1 MSDNKLTNIQV
12 YRKKWN
18 INIGI
23 IIFGVIFV
31 YLVITVL
38 TYVTAKHISVYE
50 VREGSILRDNS
61 YTGIIIRQEEIV
73 DSQEDG
79 YVNYFVTETSKV
91 GKKTN
96 VYSIS
101 KDEIDF
107 SSIETEDA
115 VIDENGNI
123 LESELTTEE
132 KNSIITKT
140 QNFTESFSD
149 IKYEDVYT
157 LKDSINNIIT
167 ANSTQG
173 RQAQLNIMLQSGQS
187 GLSVYPAEDDGIVLY
202 SIDGYED
209 VSEDDITKEILSRAD
224 YEKTELYNNKQVDA
238 GDPVY
243 KLVTSED
250 WTLVIELDNEMQEEL
265 KDNTSV
271 KVRFSKDNQTT
282 WAGFSIKEVDG
293 SYLAFL
299 TFDHSMVR
307 YANER
312 FLDIELILE
321 DESGLKIPISSV
333 VQKDFYIVPEDYLT
347 QGGNSKSTGILISED
362 SDTTR
367 FEAVTVYYHDNETGM
382 VYLDPSVFD
391 RETVLVK
398 PDSSETYTLK
408 DRERLPG
415 VFNVNKGYAVFCQVD
430 ILCES
435 DEYYIVSEGSEYGL
449 SNYDHIAL
457 DGSMVHEND
466 IVF

>member
-18 INIGI
+18 FNIGI

-115 VIDENGNI
+115 VVDENGNT

-173 RQAQLNIMLQSGQS
+173 RQAQLNVMLQSGQS

-333 VQKDFYIVPEDYLT
+333 VQKDFYIVP
-347 QGGNSKSTGILISED
+347 
-362 SDTTR
+362 
-367 FEAVTVYYHDNETGM
+367 
-382 VYLDPSVFD
+382 
-391 RETVLVK
+391 
-398 PDSSETYTLK
+398 
-408 DRERLPG
+408 
-415 VFNVNKGYAVFCQVD
+415 
-430 ILCES
+430 
-435 DEYYIVSEGSEYGL
+435 
-449 SNYDHIAL
+449 
-457 DGSMVHEND
+457 
-466 IVF
+466 

>member
-18 INIGI
+18 FNIGI

-115 VIDENGNI
+115 VVDENGNT

-173 RQAQLNIMLQSGQS
+173 RQAQLNVMLQSGQS

-209 VSEDDITKEILSRAD
+209 VS
-224 YEKTELYNNKQVDA
+224 
-238 GDPVY
+238 
-243 KLVTSED
+243 
-250 WTLVIELDNEMQEEL
+250 
-265 KDNTSV
+265 
-271 KVRFSKDNQTT
+271 
-282 WAGFSIKEVDG
+282 
-293 SYLAFL
+293 
-299 TFDHSMVR
+299 
-307 YANER
+307 
-312 FLDIELILE
+312 
-321 DESGLKIPISSV
+321 
-333 VQKDFYIVPEDYLT
+333 
-347 QGGNSKSTGILISED
+347 
-362 SDTTR
+362 
-367 FEAVTVYYHDNETGM
+367 
-382 VYLDPSVFD
+382 
-391 RETVLVK
+391 
-398 PDSSETYTLK
+398 
-408 DRERLPG
+408 
-415 VFNVNKGYAVFCQVD
+415 
-430 ILCES
+430 
-435 DEYYIVSEGSEYGL
+435 
-449 SNYDHIAL
+449 
-457 DGSMVHEND
+457 
-466 IVF
+466 